1 MKRFFVTLSLF
12 AAVLLPNAGDAP
24 LASTTVVGPEVLA
37 ALAASGSARVV
48 VLFDADRS
56 PEGDLRGRSRAVSR
70 NREGVLDQLDERD
83 FRVTETFEN
92 LSVIGGFVTETGL
105 RKLTRDYRVQRVDLD
120 MPGYLSMAESTNLIR
135 ARDVQA
141 AGVTGKGVVVA
152 VLDSGIDS
160 DHPDLQDD
168 VILQQCFCST
178 TEGAGCC
185 PGGKTEASG
194 PGAAEDE
201 LGHGT
206 HVSGIITSSGA
217 AAPRGV
223 APDADLVV
231 IRILDKTGAVISSTS
246 LMKALDWLIST
257 QPAVKVVNVSMVI
270 GAFGG
275 ACDAATSVT
284 AGLAQAVNTL
294 KQRGTVTVASAGN
307 SGSKTT
313 LGAPACLSQVVGVGA
328 VYDGNVGTI
337 SFGCTDGSTAADK
350 IACFSNSGTALDLLA
365 PGAAVTSSGLGGG
378 VAGFGGTSQA
388 APHVAGAL
396 ALLLQVK
403 PTATVDELVTALK
416 TSGRP
421 LVDTNGVSVPRL
433 DVGAAVA
440 AMKK

>member
-12 AAVLLPNAGDAP
+12 AAVLLPNAGDTP

-37 ALAASGSARVV
+37 ALAASERVRVV

-56 PEGDLRGRSRAVSR
+56 PLGDLPGRSRAISR
-70 NREGVLDQLDERD
+70 SREGVLDQLDERD

-92 LSVIGGFVTETGL
+92 LSVIGGFVTEAGL

-120 MPGYLSMAESTNLIR
+120 MPGTLSMAESTNLIR

-141 AGVTGKGVVVA
+141 TGVTGKGVVVA

-217 AAPRGV
+217 AAPLGV
-223 APDADLVV
+223 APEADLVV
-231 IRILDKTGAVISSTS
+231 IRILDKTGAVVSSTS
-246 LMKALDWLIST
+246 LMKALDWLISN

-270 GAFGG
+270 GAFSGS
-275 ACDAATSVT
+275 CDSATSVT

-294 KQRGTVTVASAGN
+294 RLRGTVTVASAGN
-307 SGSKTT
+307 GGSKTT
-313 LGAPACLSQVVGVGA
+313 IGAPACLSQAVGVGA

-350 IACFSNSGTALDLLA
+350 IACFSNSSTALDFLA

-388 APHVAGAL
+388 APHVAGAF
-396 ALLLQVK
+396 ALLIQVK
-403 PTATVDELVTALK
+403 PTANVTELINALK

-421 LVDTNGVSVPRL
+421 VVDSNGVSVPRI
-433 DVGAAVA
+433 DVSAAVA
-440 AMKK
+440 AIKR